1 METKSYDMV
10 AEMPCYTV
18 VNAYEKV
25 SDDTGGAYESEA
37 AMEARFIHALY
48 EQGYEYLKT
57 IKTEKGFKENLRKQM
72 EKLNRGMLKD
82 GVFSDEEWRR
92 FYGEVLAKKSDG
104 IEDKTAKFQE
114 ERRFSFTFDDGR
126 TDNIKI
132 FDDRNINNNSLQVI
146 NQYREDK
153 AAIGKKVRYDV
164 TVLVNGLP
172 IVHIELKRRGVAIK
186 EAFNQINRYSR
197 DGFWGGDALF
207 EWVQIFVISNG
218 THTKYYANTT
228 RRGKVNESG
237 SAATGSQSHTSETFE
252 FTSYWS
258 DAKNEPIKDIR
269 DFVRTFF
276 AQNTLRNLLAK
287 YCVFTADRC
296 LMVMRPYQIAATER
310 ILEKIHYA
318 AGKKDILGKID
329 AGGYIWHSTG
339 SGKTLT
345 SFKTALL
352 ASQLDYVDK
361 VMFVV
366 DRQDLDDQTQREYD
380 KFQKGCVAGTANTKA
395 LTAQLSDAVK
405 SEKSKIVIT
414 TIQKLSIF
422 VKENPP
428 GSKHAGIYDKH
439 VVIIFDECHRTQF
452 GKMHLDIAKRFKK
465 YQIFGFTGT
474 PRLEENQAQAF
485 LPDGATMTA
494 QVFGDR
500 LHSYTMADAIRD
512 NNVLPFHI
520 ETIGWARPPEDGDG
534 GESVE
539 DRQPESP
546 EEMALTPAGEDR
558 IKKIVSYILGH
569 YAAKTL
575 RSKTYQHKAELGRGK
590 SEKKTVNGFNS
601 ILAVNFI
608 DDAKFYYSEF
618 KRQIK
623 ELPED
628 HPCKNLKIATIFTAA
643 ANEAEKESGMVDGE
657 GEVTALD
664 ITSKEFLEAAMAD
677 YNRLFPAQGAMGFS
691 AKDGDTFHNY
701 YLDISTRMKNRDLDL
716 LIVVNMFLTG
726 FDAKTL
732 NTLWLD
738 KNLRQHGLIQAFS
751 RTNRILNSVK
761 VCGNIICF
769 RDLERETNEAIAL
782 FSDKDKPND
791 SEIIQIKTF
800 EDYYS
805 KGYNNYKGEHV
816 KSYTEL
822 VEEITSKF
830 PPDKDIEGDEAKE
843 EFSSLFSELLKARNV
858 LGVFDEFEDD
868 KENKQILS
876 DLDMQDYCSK
886 YLDIKDEME
895 KRIVAAEM
903 EGAHN
908 DWLVDDGE
916 EEDGEAGEYDNI
928 GDDGNNESIGGDES
942 LQDNEPNLPH
952 KEVVFELELLRQF
965 DVTFDYIL
973 MLIGDY
979 HDADDEAK
987 KPIFERI
994 IKSIKASD
1002 TLRPKMDLIMEFI
1015 EKYDDSSKWQ
1025 AFIQWRLEEDIN
1037 ELSERLGL
1045 DATAVR
1051 EFVVNA
1057 IATRR
1062 LVTVGPDFEKIM
1074 PPVDLFGDEESAD
1087 EAAEKRREVAEEME
1101 NLYNRYKDDYSA
1113 TEGFTGAQTT

>member
-1 METKSYDMV
+1 METKAYDMV

-25 SDDTGGAYESEA
+25 ADDTGGAYESEA
-37 AMEARFIHALY
+37 TMEARFIHALY
-48 EQGYEYLKT
+48 EQGYEYIKT
-57 IKTEKGFKENLRKQM
+57 IKTEKAFKDNLRKQM
-72 EKLNRGMLKD
+72 EKLNRGVLRGGM
-82 GVFSDEEWRR
+82 FSDDEWRR

-104 IEDKTAKFQE
+104 IEEKTAKFQE
-114 ERRFSFTFDDGR
+114 ERRFSFVFDDGR

-132 FDDRNINNNSLQVI
+132 FDDQNINNNSLQVI

-153 AAIGKKVRYDV
+153 AASGRKVRYDV

-228 RRGKVNESG
+228 RRGKVREADKA
-237 SAATGSQSHTSETFE
+237 AATGSPSHTSETFE

-276 AQNTLRNLLAK
+276 AQNTLRNILAK
-287 YCVFTADRC
+287 YCVFTVDRC

-310 ILEKIHYA
+310 ILDRIHYTE
-318 AGKKDILGKID
+318 GKKDILGTIG
-329 AGGYIWHSTG
+329 AGGFIWHSTG

-345 SFKTALL
+345 SFKTAQL
-352 ASQLDYVDK
+352 ASKLDYVDK
-361 VMFVV
+361 VLFVV

-380 KFQKGCVAGTANTKA
+380 KFQKGCVAGTANTRA

-428 GSKHAGIYDKH
+428 GSRHAGIYDKH

-452 GKMHLDIAKRFKK
+452 GKMHIDIAKRFKE

-520 ETIGWARPPEDGDG
+520 ETIGWAKPPEE
-534 GESVE
+534 GESGEGVE

-575 RSKTYQHKAELGRGK
+575 RGKTYQHKAELGRGK

-623 ELPED
+623 ELPEG
-628 HPCKNLKIATIFTAA
+628 HPCKNLKIATIFTAV

-677 YNRLFPAQGAMGFS
+677 YNRLFPAQGATGFS

-701 YLDISTRMKNRDLDL
+701 YLDVSTRMKNRDLDL

-822 VEEITSKF
+822 VEEIKSKF

-843 EFSSLFSELLKARNV
+843 EFSSLFSDLLKARNV
-858 LGVFDEFEDD
+858 LSVFDEFEDD
-868 KENKQILS
+868 KENMQILS

-886 YLDIKDEME
+886 YLDIKEEME
-895 KRIVAAEM
+895 RRAEAT
-903 EGAHN
+903 ETENADNG
-908 DWLVDDGE
+908 WLVDDGE
-916 EEDGEAGEYDNI
+916 
-928 GDDGNNESIGGDES
+928 GDDGEEGDAADGNEDGGDEGMGS
-942 LQDNEPNLPH
+942 DEPLEGEEPFIPH

-973 MLIGDY
+973 MLIGNY
-979 HDADDEAK
+979 HEADDEAK
-987 KPIFERI
+987 KPILEKI
-994 IKSIKASD
+994 VKSIKASD

-1025 AFIQWRLEEDIN
+1025 AFIQWRLGEDIHR
-1037 ELSERLGL
+1037 LSERLGL
-1045 DATAVR
+1045 DVDAVN
-1051 EFVVNA
+1051 EFIVNA

-1062 LVTVGPDFEKIM
+1062 LVTAGPDFERIM
-1074 PPVDLFGDEESAD
+1074 PPMDLFGGEESAE
-1087 EAAEKRREVAEEME
+1087 EAESKRQVVAEEMAH
-1101 NLYNRYKDDYSA
+1101 LYNRYKDDYSA
-1113 TEGFTGAQTT
+1113 VDEIIES

>member
-1 METKSYDMV
+1 MCKTLDMV

-25 SDDTGGAYESEA
+25 SDDTGGVYEDEKT
-37 AMEARFIHALY
+37 MELRFIRTLY
-48 EQGYEYLKT
+48 EQGYEYLKGL
-57 IKTEKGFKENLRKQM
+57 KTEKDFKTNLRKQI
-72 EKLNRGMLKD
+72 EKLNREVLRG
-82 GVFSDEEWRR
+82 GVFTDGEWAR

-104 IEDKTAKFQE
+104 IEEKTAKFQE
-114 ERRFSFTFDDGR
+114 ERRFSFVFDDGR

-132 FDDRNINNNSLQVI
+132 FDDKNINNNSLQVI
-146 NQYREDK
+146 NQYRENK
-153 AAIGKKVRYDV
+153 ATIGKQVRYDV

-172 IVHIELKRRGVAIK
+172 IVHVELKRRGVAIK

-207 EWVQIFVISNG
+207 DWVQIFVISNG

-228 RRGKVNESG
+228 RRGKVNEASK
-237 SAATGSQSHTSETFE
+237 AAAAGSQSHTSETFE

-258 DAKNEPIKDIR
+258 DATNEPIKDIR
-269 DFVRTFF
+269 DFARTFF
-276 AQNTLRNLLAK
+276 AQNVLKNLLAK
-287 YCVFTADRC
+287 YCVFTVDRC

-310 ILEKIHYA
+310 TLEKVRYA
-318 AGKKDILGKID
+318 AGKKSILGTRD

-345 SFKTALL
+345 SFKTAQL
-352 ASQLDYVDK
+352 ASKLPYVDK
-361 VMFVV
+361 VLFVV

-395 LTAQLSDAVK
+395 LMAQLSDEVK

-422 VKENPP
+422 INENPP
-428 GSKHAGIYDKH
+428 GSRHSGVYDKH

-452 GKMHLDIAKRFKK
+452 GLMHHNIVKRFKK

-474 PRLEENQAQAF
+474 PRIEGANEAQSL
-485 LPDGATMTA
+485 LPDGATTTE

-520 ETIGWARPPEDGDG
+520 ETIGWAKPPEED
-534 GESVE
+534 ESEKDVSE
-539 DRQPESP
+539 RLPDSP
-546 EEMALTPAGEDR
+546 EEMSLTPAGEDR
-558 IKKIVSYILGH
+558 IRKIVSYILSH

-575 RSKTYQHKAELGRGK
+575 QTRTYQHKIEMGK
-590 SEKKTVNGFNS
+590 GQSEKKVVNGFNS

-608 DDAKFYYSEF
+608 EDAKFYYTEF

-623 ELPED
+623 ELPD
-628 HPCKNLKIATIFTAA
+628 GHPCKGLKIATIFTAA
-643 ANEAEKESGMVDGE
+643 ANEEEKDSGVVDGE

-664 ITSKEFLEAAMAD
+664 VTSKEFLEAAMAD
-677 YNRLFPAQGAMGFS
+677 YNHLFPAQGATGFT

-701 YLDISTRMKNRDLDL
+701 YIDISTRMKNRELDL

-738 KNLRQHGLIQAFS
+738 KNLKHHGLIQAFS

-782 FSDKDKPND
+782 FSDKDKPGD
-791 SEIIQIKTF
+791 SEIIRIKTF
-800 EDYYS
+800 EDYYTT
-805 KGYNNYKGEHV
+805 GYNNYKGEHV

-822 VEEITSKF
+822 VEELTTKF
-830 PPDKDIEGDEAKE
+830 PPDKEIVGEDAKAEFVELFGEAV
-843 EFSSLFSELLKARNV
+843 KAQNILRI
-858 LGVFDEFEDD
+858 FDEYADD
-868 KENKQILS
+868 PSKQILS
-876 DLDMQDYCSK
+876 DLEMQDYKSK
-886 YLDIKDEME
+886 YLDIRDEMQ
-895 KRIVAAEM
+895 KKAEV
-903 EGAHN
+903 ECG
-908 DWLVDDGE
+908 DGE
-916 EEDGEAGEYDNI
+916 VIEDGSGCDDNEEPSGDEMKDGEAEHLSQAPI
-928 GDDGNNESIGGDES
+928 
-942 LQDNEPNLPH
+942 
-952 KEVVFELELLRQF
+952 VFELELLRQF
-965 DVTFDYIL
+965 DVDFDYIL
-973 MLIGDY
+973 MLIGAY
-979 HDADDEAK
+979 HEAGAE
-987 KPIFERI
+987 ERQ
-994 IKSIKASD
+994 SILDKIVRTIRASD

-1025 AFIQWRLEEDIN
+1025 AFIQWRLDEDIK
-1037 ELSERLGL
+1037 SMAVGLGINAE
-1045 DATAVR
+1045 ATKDLL
-1051 EFVVNA
+1051 VNA
-1057 IATRR
+1057 FSMGR
-1062 LVTVGPDFEKIM
+1062 LVTAGPDFDKILPPM
-1074 PPVDLFGDEESAD
+1074 PLFMSEDSAVEAERKRN
-1087 EAAEKRREVAEEME
+1087 EAAAKVME
-1101 NLYNRYKDDYSA
+1101 LYNRYRDDYTVEVESI
-1113 TEGFTGAQTT
+1113 